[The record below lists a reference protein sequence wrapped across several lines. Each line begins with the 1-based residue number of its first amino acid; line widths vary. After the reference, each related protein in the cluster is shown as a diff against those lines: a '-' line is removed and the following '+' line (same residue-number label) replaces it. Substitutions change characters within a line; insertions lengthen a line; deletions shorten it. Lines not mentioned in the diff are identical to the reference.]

1 MFDIGFWELVLIAVM
16 ALLVFGPERLP
27 ELARSVGLWTGRI
40 RRYLSAIKQD
50 MDRELRLQEW
60 QQAMKLEERNNFHQI
75 VEETKQSLTPPTTDT
90 LTKKTSTIAEKSDS
104 SS

>member
-40 RRYLSAIKQD
+40 RRYLFAIKQD
-50 MDRELRLQEW
+50 MDRELRIQEW

-75 VEETKQSLTPPTTDT
+75 VEETKQSLTPPTDAP
-90 LTKKTSTIAEKSDS
+90 TKKTPTIAEKSDS